1 MVVFLFSIMRRGL
14 AMSYGLVR
22 QAHHQK
28 RVYCEVKMSRQA
40 VLYLRFL
47 RKNSMIYGY
56 SLIPETNRVLVYLR
70 YYRNRPVMKDI
81 RLYSKQGHKRYIRR
95 DTTFEIALRAN
106 PGNGILVGT
115 SRTSTLE
122 NSFLFRF
129 DKHFN
134 YANNNCGELLAM
146 V

>member
-1 MVVFLFSIMRRGL
+1 MKRGL

-22 QAHHQK
+22 QSHHQK
-28 RVYCEVKMSRQA
+28 RVYCEVKMSLQT

-56 SLIPETNRVLVYLR
+56 SLIPETSRVLVYLR
-70 YYRNRPVMKDI
+70 YYRNRPVIKDI
-81 RLYSKQGHKRYIRR
+81 RLYSKQGHKRYLTRKN
-95 DTTFEIALRAN
+95 TFEITQRTN

-115 SRTSTLE
+115 SKTSTLE
-122 NSFLFRF
+122 NAFLFRF

-134 YANNNCGELLAM
+134 YANQNYGELMAM